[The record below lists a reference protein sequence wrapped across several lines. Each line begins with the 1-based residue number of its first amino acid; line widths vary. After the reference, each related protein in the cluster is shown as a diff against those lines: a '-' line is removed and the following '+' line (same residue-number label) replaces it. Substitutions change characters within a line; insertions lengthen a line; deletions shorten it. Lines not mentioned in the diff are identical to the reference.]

1 MRTYNNNLLTV
12 SNTKSLNHNCGSLTF
27 ETLNLHHEKF
37 TLEEKIVSQGLIYVA
52 LSLGA
57 LRYLMKVYVDQF

>member
-1 MRTYNNNLLTV
+1 MKDVYNQDFFFMLQAFLCYAFIDNHMRL
-12 SNTKSLNHNCGSLTF
+12 KSYASWRLSGIIGRN
-27 ETLNLHHEKF
+27 
-37 TLEEKIVSQGLIYVA
+37 VA